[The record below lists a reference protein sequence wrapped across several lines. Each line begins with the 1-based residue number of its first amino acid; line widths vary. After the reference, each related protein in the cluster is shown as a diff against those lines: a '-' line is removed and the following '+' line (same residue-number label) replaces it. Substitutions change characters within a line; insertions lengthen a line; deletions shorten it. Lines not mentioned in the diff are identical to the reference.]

1 MRAPMCA
8 MRDPAQGTTAP
19 PTSPDTTITARSL
32 SPIQP
37 STPSSSPQPW
47 AIQVHRKL
55 IRTRRLRNKCS
66 EAKPEC
72 RITKLQIATTTD
84 RLIDIAQRTNTNNG
98 IRVPLSD
105 PDQGTTA
112 PPTPPDITTRN
123 LSPLQPSTPCSS
135 PQTWA
140 SHVHRK
146 LINTVS
152 ISSNR
157 ISRIRKDCSE
167 AEPEFELGIR
177 AQQIATTTER
187 LIGIAQRTNT
197 NNEVERPSVYGIDAA
212 VRDKGTRATFS
223 HNLCALTESGD

>member
-1 MRAPMCA
+1 MCA
-8 MRDPAQGTTAP
+8 MRDPAQGTMAP
-19 PTSPDTTITARSL
+19 PTSPDTTITTRSL

-72 RITKLQIATTTD
+72 RITKLQIATTTE
-84 RLIDIAQRTNTNNG
+84 RLIDIAQQTNTNNE

-105 PDQGTTA
+105 PDEGTTA
-112 PPTPPDITTRN
+112 PPT
-123 LSPLQPSTPCSS
+123 
-135 PQTWA
+135 
-140 SHVHRK
+140 
-146 LINTVS
+146 
-152 ISSNR
+152 
-157 ISRIRKDCSE
+157 
-167 AEPEFELGIR
+167 
-177 AQQIATTTER
+177 QQIATTTER